1 MFSRQMNQIRLD
13 LSIVPNGPLLIRSG
27 RQGADPTRPNL
38 ECVRTTVDGKPS
50 VFIPGSSLK
59 GVMRSHAE
67 RLLRSEDLQITD
79 TFSKDAAQAF
89 DQGAPGVET
98 YAGSCPLGRTFG
110 NLHVKGH
117 VSVSDLIPGGHAPS
131 GSDERSRELE
141 RANAVEQRNGV
152 GIDRLLGAASRGS
165 LFDEE
170 VVVQGRFDGR
180 ILLRNVQLYQ
190 LAMVLLVLRDLDEGF
205 LQLGS
210 STTRGHGF
218 VKAEIRALVIESR
231 RGKAPGGQLL
241 GAGDLLADDD
251 YKLFADDR
259 IGLPAGLEVTP
270 ELMWDRLTVPGER
283 IDEMAEALVEGP
295 WSRFLDQA
303 QRMGPWVA

>member
-13 LSIVPNGPLLIRSG
+13 LSIIPNGPLLIRSG
-27 RQGADPTRPNL
+27 RTGADPTRPNL

-59 GVMRSHAE
+59 GVIRAHAE
-67 RLLRSEDLQITD
+67 RLMRSEELKITD
-79 TFSKDAAQAF
+79 TFSKLAAQAF
-89 DQGAPGVET
+89 DQATPGVET

-131 GSDERSRELE
+131 GSEERSKELE

-152 GIDRLLGAASRGS
+152 AIDRLLGAASGGA

-190 LAMVLLVLRDLDEGF
+190 LALILLVLRDLDEGF

-218 VKAEIRALVIESR
+218 VKVEIRSLIIESR
-231 RGKAPGGQLL
+231 RGKSPQGKLVGV
-241 GAGDLLADDD
+241 GDLLAAKE
-251 YKLFADDR
+251 YQLFADDH
-259 IGLPAGLEVTP
+259 IDLPQGLDVTP
-270 ELMWDRLTVPGER
+270 KLMWDRLTVPSGR
-283 IDEMAEALVEGP
+283 VDDLAEALVEGP
-295 WSRFLDQA
+295 WIRFLDQA
-303 QRMGPWVA
+303 QGMGPWAA